1 MYSQEI
7 NSNNQA
13 TRKRVKNRMTNET
26 KRLEKELLEL
36 AAQLPE
42 HAQAAVNG
50 CLYGMIAVA
59 KQVKSTT

>member
-1 MYSQEI
+1 
-7 NSNNQA
+7 
-13 TRKRVKNRMTNET
+13 MTNET